1 MNLELVI
8 SAFEITFP
16 ILIILLLGGW
26 FKQKEW
32 IDTGFVS
39 SGNTLV
45 FNISLPCLL
54 FLNVSQNSISENLNL
69 PLISFAVIATLISVV
84 VVWLLYF
91 RKSDSGQR
99 GVLAQCAY
107 RGNMAIIGLALC
119 ERALGQG
126 ILGKAA
132 IYLAFLT
139 ILYNLIAVVLLTTFN
154 RNILLTMTKN
164 PLIISIVLGLLS
176 SASSTYLP
184 QAIITAMEYLAK
196 LTLPLALL
204 CLGASLQW
212 QSFKQNHREA
222 IVITLVK
229 LVIVPLLTMWAAS
242 QFEFD
247 KTDMALLFFMVSAP
261 TAVAAYV
268 MANKMTKHGTLAAEI
283 VALSTLVSPI
293 TIAIG
298 YYLLKVKGLA

>member
-1 MNLELVI
+1 MQLELVF
-8 SAFEITFP
+8 SAFEITMP
-16 ILIILLLGGW
+16 ILILLLLGGGLKH
-26 FKQKEW
+26 KQW
-32 IDTGFVS
+32 ISADFVA
-39 SGNTLV
+39 SGNSLV

-54 FLNVSQNSISENLNL
+54 YLNVSQNSITENLNF
-69 PLISFAVIATLISVV
+69 PLISFAVVATLLSVI
-84 VVWLLYF
+84 VVWFLYY
-91 RKSDSGQR
+91 RSGKSDQR

-119 ERALGQG
+119 ERALGQE

-139 ILYNLIAVVLLTTFN
+139 ILYNLIAVVLLTTLN
-154 RNILLTMTKN
+154 RKTLLTMAKN
-164 PLIISIVLGLLS
+164 PLILSISLGLI
-176 SASSTYLP
+176 STATDVQLAQP
-184 QAIITAMEYLAK
+184 ILNSMEYLAK

-212 QSFKQNHREA
+212 QSFKKNHKDA
-222 IVITLVK
+222 LIITTLK
-229 LVIVPLLTMWAAS
+229 LIIIPLLIIIASVPLNFS
-242 QFEFD
+242 KD
-247 KTDMALLFFMVSAP
+247 DMTLLFFMVSAP

-268 MANKMTKHGTLAAEI
+268 MANKMTTEGALAAEI

-298 YYLLKVKGLA
+298 YFLLKFYDLA